1 MLVFHEANAP
11 MPKALYSD
19 RYQHFRALLV
29 ERRRAA
35 DLTQATV
42 AKRLS
47 KPQSYVAKYERG
59 ERRLDVVEFMDVA
72 EAIEFDAG
80 EVIRALAKQGRGR

>member
-1 MLVFHEANAP
+1 

-19 RYQHFRALLV
+19 RYQHFRALLI

-42 AKRLS
+42 AERLS

-59 ERRLDVVEFMDVA
+59 ERRLDVVEFVEVA
-72 EAIEFDAG
+72 EAIGFDA
-80 EVIRALAKQGRGR
+80 VDFIRALAKGSQQA